1 MLNKKLKW
9 KCRRGV
15 LELDTVLMNFYNNK
29 ESDLTDDQLEQF
41 NKLLDL
47 EDPILLDWLIYKK
60 KALPDYIQIVD
71 LINNNSLSI

>member
-29 ESDLTDDQLEQF
+29 LSELTDDQLEQF
-41 NKLLDL
+41 SKLLDL

-60 KALPDYIQIVD
+60 QALPDYIKIVD
-71 LINNNSLSI
+71 LINNNNLNI